1 MADEIQREKW
11 REARKRYTEK
21 NRDII
26 LARDRESKRK
36 KYAEDPE
43 WREELKFKKR
53 ANGLGITRE
62 KWDKMFD
69 DQDRRCAICKLD
81 DPGSSKGWNLDHCH
95 KTKTIRFI
103 LCIRCNMGLGQFR
116 DDPKLL
122 RMAAD
127 MLEKFNKDNLMDTE
141 PASLPTPGID
151 LLDQ

>member
-21 NRDII
+21 NRDMI
-26 LARDRESKRK
+26 LARNRERKRK

-43 WREELKFKKR
+43 WREELKLKKR
-53 ANGLGITRE
+53 AGGLGITKE

-69 DQDRRCAICKLD
+69 NQDRRCAICKSD
-81 DPGSSKGWNLDHCH
+81 DPGGLKGWNLDHCH

-103 LCIRCNMGLGQFR
+103 LCVRCNIGLGQFR

-127 MLEKFNKDNLMDTE
+127 MLEKFNKDNLMDAE
-141 PASLPTPGID
+141 PTSLPTPSVD